1 MPLDPQLDPVFDA
14 AGQMYNVDPMHL
26 KAIALQGEAKQ
37 LLDVLKLEAD
47 AGLIVGADAKLIK
60 PFFAAIGQ
68 HRVWDR
74 EPKATAIPA

>member
-1 MPLDPQLDPVFDA
+1 M
-14 AGQMYNVDPMHL
+14 
-26 KAIALQGEAKQ
+26 KAIALHDEVKQ

-47 AGLIVGADAKLIK
+47 AGLIMGTDAKLIK

-74 EPKATAIPA
+74 EPKAKAIPA